1 MASHPTPAAYRNVFL
16 ALMILLVITVLA
28 AFVPFERIIPGHHAE
43 VWARRASIAIA
54 LTIAVMKGLLII
66 MYFMHVRYGPKLTWA
81 FAGAG
86 FLWLAIMFMLTFAD
100 YLTRN
105 HPSELN
111 YKGEPRYLSSQ

>member
-1 MASHPTPAAYRNVFL
+1 MAPHPTPTAYRNVFI
-16 ALMILLVITVLA
+16 ALMILLVITVVA
-28 AFVPFERIIPGHHAE
+28 AFLPFERIIPGHHAQ

-54 LTIAVMKGLLII
+54 LTIAVKKGLLII
-66 MYFMHVRYGPKLTWA
+66 MYFLHVRYGPRLAWA

-105 HPSELN
+105 HPPELN